1 MTAPANPPVLTGQSS
16 KKPKHKQ
23 RAVSHLTPVHG
34 SNQQKSLLPV
44 PPPSIPITVAPR
56 VCKEEGGRGEEGAG
70 AGAEA
75 VADALAATPVA
86 AAAVQQQPQ
95 QDVDLFDITSHVQA
109 LRENAK
115 DVEQMLIASMS
126 KLQSTYQSEM
136 RAKEEVLV
144 LLRRS
149 IEEKKHKV
157 EEVLGAIRTLSRA
170 FGDTYNGSAANLSV
184 PGGDDEGG
192 GGGGAGGGGDGD
204 GGRKRDRDGDR
215 METGGSHARQGNQQN
230 QLQCPSSR
238 SLQHQVAHQQQRLQ
252 LQQQQQQQPAST
264 VSAASSS
271 EVWDEYAAV
280 KEEEEEEEE
289 EEEAEG
295 REELMGGIC
304 LGERDKGRLLQFTE
318 EEEDNEE
325 IGLILGG
332 AVAGGC
338 SRNGAMQKEK
348 GTGKSQLDKEEEQRQ
363 EN

>member
-126 KLQSTYQSEM
+126 KVCYKT
-136 RAKEEVLV
+136 V
-144 LLRRS
+144 
-149 IEEKKHKV
+149 
-157 EEVLGAIRTLSRA
+157 LSRPRLTSPSPLALA
-170 FGDTYNGSAANLSV
+170 FPPCPLPSIHLRVFTTPRASTLTFFLPSFLS
-184 PGGDDEGG
+184 
-192 GGGGAGGGGDGD
+192 
-204 GGRKRDRDGDR
+204 
-215 METGGSHARQGNQQN
+215 SSLSLFSLH
-230 QLQCPSSR
+230 SSR
-238 SLQHQVAHQQQRLQ
+238 ARTS
-252 LQQQQQQQPAST
+252 P
-264 VSAASSS
+264 
-271 EVWDEYAAV
+271 
-280 KEEEEEEEE
+280 K
-289 EEEAEG
+289 
-295 REELMGGIC
+295 
-304 LGERDKGRLLQFTE
+304 
-318 EEEDNEE
+318 
-325 IGLILGG
+325 
-332 AVAGGC
+332 
-338 SRNGAMQKEK
+338 
-348 GTGKSQLDKEEEQRQ
+348 
-363 EN
+363 